1 MKPKF
6 LVSGTGPHCGKTMA
20 GCAIAFALRVRAM
33 RVGVMKP
40 IAVGCTPDDARL
52 PGAHDSDDANS
63 LLAAA
68 GADLPLE
75 IVSLYR
81 YRAALGP
88 LQAAVADGAPPP
100 DFAAIS
106 RALGTIERSSDAV
119 IVEEACGVD
128 DACGLAARID
138 AEHDFADLAI
148 AQRLEV
154 ILVVA
159 SRPGFVAAA
168 GRSLAYARERGLTIR
183 GAILNALD
191 PDASATVAH
200 DAARLAA
207 TTNVRILGTV
217 RYKEPLSLAIIEQ
230 LL

>member
-1 MKPKF
+1 MLKY

-40 IAVGCTPDDARL
+40 IAVGCAPGDGTLAPDYSDDAR
-52 PGAHDSDDANS
+52 S

-88 LQAAVADGAPPP
+88 LDAAIADGAPSPG
-100 DFAAIS
+100 FAAIS
-106 RALGTIERSSDAV
+106 RALGTIERSRDAV

-128 DACGLAARID
+128 NSCGLAARID

-148 AQRLEV
+148 AHRLEV

-159 SRPGFVAAA
+159 SRPGFVEAA
-168 GRSLAYARERGLTIR
+168 GRSLAYARERGLIVR
-183 GAILNALD
+183 GAILNAFD

-200 DAARLAA
+200 DAARLADA
-207 TTNVRILGTV
+207 TGVRILGTV
-217 RYKEPLSLAIIEQ
+217 RYKEPLRLAIIER
-230 LL
+230 LLF